1 VVVSES
7 MINYLVFSKTFVLLK
22 GDSKIDKVLRKRKRE
37 GKVVSSSRSESE
49 KKTDVSESLPS
60 VVEVRSYS
68 G

>member
-37 GKVVSSSRSESE
+37 GKVVSSSRS
-49 KKTDVSESLPS
+49 
-60 VVEVRSYS
+60 
-68 G
+68 